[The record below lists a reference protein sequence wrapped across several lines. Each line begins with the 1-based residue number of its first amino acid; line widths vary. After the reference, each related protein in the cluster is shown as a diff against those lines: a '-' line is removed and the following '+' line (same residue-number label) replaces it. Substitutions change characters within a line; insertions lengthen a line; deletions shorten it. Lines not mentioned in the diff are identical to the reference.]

1 MSRFMEE
8 SYGNKRYR
16 VAGSGM
22 SGTTGSRDT
31 DKAKMRVGRAQG
43 APYKMTL
50 AQQART
56 MSLYKPIPKKTNFI
70 KANRSLFIFGVDNV
84 VRKLAKRII
93 EWPPFEYLILATI
106 VANCFVLALEEHL
119 PLDDKT
125 QRTFKLGRTEP
136 YFLGIFIVEAAV
148 KILALGFVLHEN
160 SYLRYGW
167 NIMDFIVV
175 VTGCVT
181 YFDTGPGSSSRS
193 GFQTL
198 RAVRVLRPLKLVSGI
213 PSLQVVLK
221 SIMKAMVPL
230 LQIAVL
236 LLFFIVVCSIVGLDF
251 YIGKFHHTCKNKNGE
266 QVEENQLCNPNATP
280 GSSLYQ
286 CKNNSTCQEW
296 PLGPNYGITTFD
308 SIVYSMLT
316 VFQCITMEGWTDI
329 LYFADDAIGNY
340 YNWAYFMMLII
351 VGSFFMLNLVL
362 GVLSGEFA
370 KERERV
376 ENRLAFLKV
385 RKKQQMDRELDGYL
399 EWMQKAEEVILAE
412 EDRTI
417 EKSAIEAHR
426 RKADQRRSQ
435 LDLLDSDDS
444 FSDISN
450 GVGGNNPFT
459 RSYPNTQP
467 RNSFMA
473 WLTRK
478 EKRFRMKCRHVVK
491 SPIFYWIVLGLVMLN
506 TVFLSSVHYGEPK
519 WWRNFL
525 YYAEFVFLGLF
536 SFEILI
542 KVYGLGPRTY
552 MRSSFNIFDFLVI
565 LGSIFEIIWSVMRPG
580 ASFGISV
587 LRALRLLRVFKFTS
601 AWMGLR
607 NLVVSLMSSLR
618 SIMSLIFLLFLFLVV
633 FALLGMQIFGGR
645 FSFQGGLPNSN
656 FDSFPSAILTVF
668 QILTGEDWNVVM
680 YNGVQAMGGVNNG
693 GLMYSLYFIFLV
705 LFGNYTLLNVFLAIA
720 VDNLANAQELTKDEE
735 EENDTKEAKKALRV
749 AREVDSVSP
758 GSGEMLRK
766 KLLEKQNSLKTSPSS
781 VWEARQRE
789 IRQQRRI
796 QHGTESAANITDESD
811 DDLYVPGER
820 RSGKYFDILNYT
832 KEPKADSA
840 LKLNSSNDGSPVK
853 QLTDDSSTTT
863 VKRPIVEKHLRNTT
877 DNSNLVNLPSPRRNH
892 MVNKSMTDDL
902 YITMHNEDGILKNF
916 GNDNASSAAEEGRCG
931 PSSENSSVNKPK
943 PILPYSSMFIFS
955 PTNPIRLTC
964 HYIVNM
970 GYFETTILIIII
982 LNSLTLA
989 AEDPVV
995 DKSPRNIVLGYFD
1008 FIFTAVFTFEMLM
1021 KMIDLGLVL
1030 HQGSYFHSFWN
1041 ILDFVVVCSALIGF
1055 ALTDQTTVQLGVI
1068 KSLRVLRVLRP
1079 LKTIKRLPKLKAVFF
1094 CVVNAF
1100 RNVATILIVYM
1111 LFMFIFAVIAVE
1123 LFKGKFFYCTDSN
1136 MNTEAKCNGNYIHD
1150 HADGT
1155 QSVQPRRWMRRNF
1168 HYDNVP
1174 FSFLTLFVIS
1184 TGEGWP
1190 DVLWH
1195 SIQTT
1200 EEDKGPSPGYR
1211 MEMSIFYIVF
1221 FIVFPFFFVNIFVA
1235 FIIITFQEEG
1245 DKAMSNCS
1253 LEKNERACLEFA
1265 ISSKPLTR
1273 FMPEDKRSLQYQV
1286 WKVVISP
1293 VFEWIIMGLIVLN
1306 TIVLMLKDYWKF
1318 QEIEDYERILF
1329 YLNTVFT
1336 GIFTVEC
1343 ILKMI
1348 GHGVVNYFRDS
1359 WNVFDFI
1366 TVVGSIVDASITLLV
1381 PDFINLSF
1389 LRLFRAA
1396 RLIKLLRQ
1404 GETIRILLW
1413 TFVQSIKA
1421 LPYVCLLIAML
1432 FFIYAII
1439 GMQLFGNI
1447 ALDSETEIN
1456 HHNNFRDIIQSLM
1469 LLFRS
1474 ATGEAWQEIMLDCVE
1489 ADCDKEYGHNGQ
1501 KCGSSISYIYFTTF
1515 IFFCSFLMLNLFVAV
1530 IMDNFEYLT
1539 RDSSILGPHHLD
1551 EYIRVWAEYDPKAL
1565 GYIKHTDM
1573 FTMLRHME
1581 PPLGF
1586 GKNCPHRVAYRRLIQ
1601 MNMPINEEKKVHF
1614 TTTLLALIRTS
1625 LKIKMLPQDGAGIDK
1640 TYSDQQQLDQDLR
1653 KEIQLAWPNLSAK
1666 KLSLLLPP
1674 EEETNVTV
1682 GKVYGAMLMYEHWRA
1697 YKSRRDGKTSSLTSR
1712 PTTFQRMTVPE
1723 ATTHKLH
1730 LDIESKTKAS
1740 PNVEFSLKSPS
1751 RSMMSIISAASA
1763 NAGLNIPAG
1772 CRQRQTPHMPEVT
1785 SPSSSRL
1792 EQEKSFVVPA
1802 KSTNDTNGIS
1812 EQCQSPSSKGL
1823 PDLSESSQQTFET
1836 RNNASYN
1843 GNYCI
1848 ETDTDYLHDGSLDLY
1863 QTTSL
1868 IDFNRDVVTCP
1879 NQQCQRTEILHSS
1892 PFIAIT
1898 ASTPG
1903 DEIEPFPTSHNFAI
1917 SSSPDNIDK
1926 CGEDLWRR
1934 SSSGFS
1940 ENLAVHDSYAR
1951 AISMPRLHNLA
1962 YELQCDSTNTVDSHM
1977 KRSFSTLPMD
1987 PGPRP
1992 VSPHSPE
1999 IAHRVITGD
2008 KYLDGAQFDELRQS
2022 HSASNFSCNSGSEME
2037 ERFFRSTLPASL
2049 FQRRFS
2055 DDQYLSPFYVYDDSL
2070 PSYQHQNYTALEPED
2085 AFPHGQNTHRSISTG
2100 VLSTGVPS
2108 QQCGYSDLRDR
2119 RDEEVIGVTGFNSE
2133 SGYSCDFSCNSSIR
2147 SSQPVNRPRR
2157 YESMSVGRRRCL
2169 PQTPSRPQRQAT
2181 YPSKSYPH
2189 RNQNNQVHYDE
2200 ALTSNKFTIL
2210 RKNTTMP
2217 GDMHLEVNDCSAM
2230 GNKFGERSE
2239 RKSLRTLT
2247 HHRHEALDQEISELT
2262 SSPARSPYRS
2272 PVAEKWG
2279 LNEKISK
2286 SSLKVGDFKDSVIS
2300 CSDRRRLSSP
2310 NPPRRHLPQV
2320 DQAVIPAQRNWT
2332 NLKDSEPSRQIDDN
2346 ERLNKRQ
2353 RSCYIALPRENIAQK
2368 EVLQIG
2374 DYSKKSKG
2382 DSDFQK
2388 ERNVEQKIVL
2398 GTAVSGTYNIG
2409 QPNKNS
2415 LRCLRERMCEKA
2427 YNEENPFD
2435 DSFERYQLVDRRIQK
2450 RNARSSPSSSNVEE
2464 Q

>member
-1306 TIVLMLKDYWKF
+1306 TIVLMLKYNQMEYGNQLRALNIF
-1318 QEIEDYERILF
+1318 FTSLF
-1329 YLNTVFT
+1329 SL
-1336 GIFTVEC
+1336 EC
-1343 ILKMI
+1343 FIKMFAY
-1348 GHGVVNYFRDS
+1348 GPLNYFRDS

-1730 LDIESKTKAS
+1730 LDMESKTKAS

-1802 KSTNDTNGIS
+1802 K
-1812 EQCQSPSSKGL
+1812 
-1823 PDLSESSQQTFET
+1823 
-1836 RNNASYN
+1836 
-1843 GNYCI
+1843 
-1848 ETDTDYLHDGSLDLY
+1848 
-1863 QTTSL
+1863 
-1868 IDFNRDVVTCP
+1868 
-1879 NQQCQRTEILHSS
+1879 
-1892 PFIAIT
+1892 
-1898 ASTPG
+1898 
-1903 DEIEPFPTSHNFAI
+1903 
-1917 SSSPDNIDK
+1917 
-1926 CGEDLWRR
+1926 
-1934 SSSGFS
+1934 
-1940 ENLAVHDSYAR
+1940 
-1951 AISMPRLHNLA
+1951 
-1962 YELQCDSTNTVDSHM
+1962 LQCDSTNTVDSHM

-2085 AFPHGQNTHRSISTG
+2085 AFPHGQNAHRSISTG

-2272 PVAEKWG
+2272 PVAEKRG

-2415 LRCLRERMCEKA
+2415 LRCLRERMCEEA